1 MPSEEGRW
9 RLLNPLSIRF
19 SQPRINP
26 HFRDGHLLN
35 ETAEGVY
42 EVPLEDALRAAQ
54 HASANRDDAA
64 AGAPPY
70 DTVLVPPF
78 PAIRVISWLP
88 KIRTP
93 DGEAAKDERG
103 EQLLGKRAWF
113 ALDNRR
119 LHALQ
124 VAAVNRW
131 PTRCCVV
138 VRCIEE
144 VPASTVK
151 ELRKFRTTTEGRSV
165 EVGVH
170 VGETDTWT
178 WAQALP
184 SSYGLTRPFDLEAEG
199 LFAEDLWDAAQW
211 APDAHAIALRFP
223 AEEDSVGK
231 SAAKQHHTSK
241 DAASNNNHNKL
252 EYYLGHNDQ
261 RWAHEQKIGA
271 TAPHYLSQQFASG
284 GVAEHACMDE
294 IFAALARGAG
304 LRPPPRRSGKSLEPC
319 PDGGWQYIDPS
330 GIIQGPFHLDRMKA
344 WYARGFFY
352 PDLPMRCSSQDE
364 FLRFQ
369 DLFPPGSEPFNGH
382 VVRQAM

>member
-19 SQPRINP
+19 SQPRINH

-35 ETAEGVY
+35 ETAEAVY
-42 EVPLEDALRAAQ
+42 EVPVADARWAAA
-54 HASANRDDAA
+54 HASANRDQSAS
-64 AGAPPY
+64 GAPPY
-70 DTVLVPPF
+70 DTVLVTPF

-93 DGEAAKDERG
+93 DGEATKDERG

-124 VAAVNRW
+124 VAAVKRW
-131 PTRCCVV
+131 PKRCCVV

-170 VGETDTWT
+170 VGDTWT
-178 WAQALP
+178 WTHELP
-184 SSYGLTRPFDLEAEG
+184 NGVMKPKDLAAEG

-223 AEEDSVGK
+223 AEEESVCK
-231 SAAKQHHTSK
+231 SGKQHHTTK
-241 DAASNNNHNKL
+241 DTTSNQNSQNTL
-252 EYYLGHNDQ
+252 EYYFGQNDKC
-261 RWAHEQKIGA
+261 WAHEQKIGVH
-271 TAPHYLSQQFASG
+271 PPPYFAQPR
-284 GVAEHACMDE
+284 GVADHACVDE

-304 LRPPPRRSGKSLEPC
+304 LRAPPRRSGKSMEPC
-319 PDGGWQYIDPS
+319 PAAGWQYIDPS
-330 GIIQGPFHLDRMKA
+330 GIIQGPFQLDKMRA
-344 WYARGFFY
+344 WYEHGFFF
-352 PDLPMRCSSQDE
+352 PDLLMRCSSQDE